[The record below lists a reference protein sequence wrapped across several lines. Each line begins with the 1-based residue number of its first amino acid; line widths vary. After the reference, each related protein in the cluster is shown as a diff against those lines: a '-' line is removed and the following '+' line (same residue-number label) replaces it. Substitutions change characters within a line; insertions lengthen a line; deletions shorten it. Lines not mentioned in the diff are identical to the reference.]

1 MSLKIVH
8 IVFISASILLAIG
21 FGGWCLKSYF
31 AGTGSI
37 LDLVLGLGS
46 FGLAISL
53 VFYGKYFLKKLK
65 DIGGL

>member
-1 MSLKIVH
+1 MSLKIAH

-21 FGGWCLKSYF
+21 FAGWCLKSYF

-46 FGLAISL
+46 IGLAISL
-53 VFYGKYFLKKLK
+53 VIYGKYFLKKLK